1 MENKISAGTISRTL
15 VLLLALVNQVL
26 LMCGVQVIPI
36 ADEEINTIVSTSW
49 TVISALVA
57 WWKNNSFTVAA
68 RIGDEAMRKA
78 QGK

>member
-1 MENKISAGTISRTL
+1 MENKISAGTISRTI

-36 ADEEINTIVSTSW
+36 SDEEINTIVSTSW
-49 TVISALVA
+49 TVIAALVA
-57 WWKNNSFTVAA
+57 WWKNNSFSQAA
-68 RIGDEAMRKA
+68 LAGDEAMRKA

>member
-1 MENKISAGTISRTL
+1 MENKVSAGTISRTL

-36 ADEEINTIVSTSW
+36 ADEEINTLVSTSW

>member
-1 MENKISAGTISRTL
+1 MENKVSAGTISRTL

>member
-1 MENKISAGTISRTL
+1 MENKVSAGTISRTL

-57 WWKNNSFTVAA
+57 WWKNNSFTAAA

>member
-1 MENKISAGTISRTL
+1 MENKISAGTISRTI

-36 ADEEINTIVSTSW
+36 SDEEINTIVSTSW

>member
-1 MENKISAGTISRTL
+1 MENKVSAGTISRTL

-68 RIGDEAMRKA
+68 RIGDEAMLKA